1 MKLTNTVKVG
11 INTINVPAT
20 ASDFQKQGRD
30 KQFVKLTK
38 TVKVGINTTSVPAT
52 ASDFQNADSTNAN
65 P

>member
-1 MKLTNTVKVG
+1 M
-11 INTINVPAT
+11 PAT

-30 KQFVKLTK
+30 KQSVKLTK

-52 ASDFQNADSTNAN
+52 ASDFQNADSRNAN